1 MGDFMYKSVILP
13 YNYGDL
19 EPVLNSETINVHY
32 NKHYLGYLEKLNKI
46 LNDINYDYRYTKE
59 ELVSHI
65 EEIPIDVRDDVLY
78 NLGGV
83 LNHELYFYSMS
94 NNKVNVPI
102 GALRKKIIDE
112 YGTIENFKDQFI
124 KTANKL
130 VGSGYT
136 FLVLNNNLKLDNMY
150 IDKLNNDISSA
161 YDVLSNSMKEKYV
174 SLDNFR
180 LYINNNLNRI
190 TTDADKCSLEKVKNK
205 RIYTVL
211 DKNSNKYVFVE
222 TNIMNYKVDFYL
234 YDNSGENK

>member
-136 FLVLNNNLKLDNMY
+136 FLVLNNNLKLE
-150 IDKLNNDISSA
+150 I
-161 YDVLSNSMKEKYV
+161 
-174 SLDNFR
+174 
-180 LYINNNLNRI
+180 INTPNQ
-190 TTDADKCSLEKVKNK
+190 
-205 RIYTVL
+205 
-211 DKNSNKYVFVE
+211 E
-222 TNIMNYKVDFYL
+222 TPYL
-234 YDNSGENK
+234 YGLIPIMALDLWEHAYYLVYRNRRGEYIEKFFEIVDYNNINKNYEKAVKEISKK

>member
-1 MGDFMYKSVILP
+1 MYKSVILP
-13 YNYGDL
+13 YNYSDL

-112 YGTIENFKDQFI
+112 YGTIENFKDEFI

-136 FLVLNNNLKLDNMY
+136 FLVLNNNLKLE
-150 IDKLNNDISSA
+150 I
-161 YDVLSNSMKEKYV
+161 
-174 SLDNFR
+174 
-180 LYINNNLNRI
+180 INTPNQ
-190 TTDADKCSLEKVKNK
+190 
-205 RIYTVL
+205 
-211 DKNSNKYVFVE
+211 E
-222 TNIMNYKVDFYL
+222 TPYL
-234 YDNSGENK
+234 YGLIPIMALDLWEHAYYLVYRNRRSEYIEKFFEIVDYNNINKNYEKAVKEISKK

>member
-65 EEIPIDVRDDVLY
+65 DEIPIDVRDDVLY

-112 YGTIENFKDQFI
+112 YGTIENFKDEFI

-136 FLVLNNNLKLDNMY
+136 FLVLNNNLKLE
-150 IDKLNNDISSA
+150 I
-161 YDVLSNSMKEKYV
+161 
-174 SLDNFR
+174 
-180 LYINNNLNRI
+180 INTPNQ
-190 TTDADKCSLEKVKNK
+190 
-205 RIYTVL
+205 
-211 DKNSNKYVFVE
+211 E
-222 TNIMNYKVDFYL
+222 TPYL
-234 YDNSGENK
+234 YGLIPIMALDLWEHAYYLVYRNRRGEYIEKFFEIVDYNNINKNYEKAVKEISKK

>member
-1 MGDFMYKSVILP
+1 MYKSVILP

-136 FLVLNNNLKLDNMY
+136 FLVLNNNLKLEIINT
-150 IDKLNNDISSA
+150 
-161 YDVLSNSMKEKYV
+161 SNQ
-174 SLDNFR
+174 
-180 LYINNNLNRI
+180 
-190 TTDADKCSLEKVKNK
+190 
-205 RIYTVL
+205 
-211 DKNSNKYVFVE
+211 E
-222 TNIMNYKVDFYL
+222 TPYL
-234 YDNSGENK
+234 YGLIPIMALDLWEHAYYLVYRNRRSEYIEKFFEIVDYNNINKNYEKAVKEISKK

>member
-112 YGTIENFKDQFI
+112 YGTIENFKDEFI

-136 FLVLNNNLKLDNMY
+136 FLVLNNNLKLE
-150 IDKLNNDISSA
+150 I
-161 YDVLSNSMKEKYV
+161 
-174 SLDNFR
+174 
-180 LYINNNLNRI
+180 INTPNQ
-190 TTDADKCSLEKVKNK
+190 
-205 RIYTVL
+205 
-211 DKNSNKYVFVE
+211 E
-222 TNIMNYKVDFYL
+222 TPYL
-234 YDNSGENK
+234 YGLIPIMALDLWEHAYYLVYRNRRSEYIEKFFEIVDYNNINKNYEKAVKEISKK

>member
-1 MGDFMYKSVILP
+1 MYKSVILP

-65 EEIPIDVRDDVLY
+65 DEIPIDVRDDVLY

-112 YGTIENFKDQFI
+112 YGTIENFKDEFI

-136 FLVLNNNLKLDNMY
+136 FLVLNNNLKLE
-150 IDKLNNDISSA
+150 I
-161 YDVLSNSMKEKYV
+161 
-174 SLDNFR
+174 
-180 LYINNNLNRI
+180 INTPNQ
-190 TTDADKCSLEKVKNK
+190 
-205 RIYTVL
+205 
-211 DKNSNKYVFVE
+211 E
-222 TNIMNYKVDFYL
+222 TPYL
-234 YDNSGENK
+234 YGLIPIMALDLWEHAYYLVYRNRRSEYIEKFFEIVDYNNINKNYEKAVKEISKK

>member
-1 MGDFMYKSVILP
+1 MYKSVILP

-112 YGTIENFKDQFI
+112 YGTIENFKDEFI

-136 FLVLNNNLKLDNMY
+136 FLVLNNNLKLE
-150 IDKLNNDISSA
+150 I
-161 YDVLSNSMKEKYV
+161 
-174 SLDNFR
+174 
-180 LYINNNLNRI
+180 INTPNQ
-190 TTDADKCSLEKVKNK
+190 
-205 RIYTVL
+205 
-211 DKNSNKYVFVE
+211 E
-222 TNIMNYKVDFYL
+222 TPYL
-234 YDNSGENK
+234 YGLIPIMALDLWEHAYYLVYRNRRSEYIEKFFEIVDYNNINKNYEKAVKEISKK

>member
-1 MGDFMYKSVILP
+1 MYKSVILP

-59 ELVSHI
+59 ELVNHI

-136 FLVLNNNLKLDNMY
+136 FLVLNNNLKLD
-150 IDKLNNDISSA
+150 I
-161 YDVLSNSMKEKYV
+161 
-174 SLDNFR
+174 
-180 LYINNNLNRI
+180 INTPNQ
-190 TTDADKCSLEKVKNK
+190 
-205 RIYTVL
+205 
-211 DKNSNKYVFVE
+211 E
-222 TNIMNYKVDFYL
+222 TPYL
-234 YDNSGENK
+234 YGLIPIMALDLWEHAYYLVYKNRRGEYIEKFFEIVDYNNINKNYEKAVKEISKK

>member
-1 MGDFMYKSVILP
+1 MYKSVILP
-13 YNYGDL
+13 YNYNDL

-94 NNKVNVPI
+94 NNKVNIPI

-136 FLVLNNNLKLDNMY
+136 FLVLNNNLKLE
-150 IDKLNNDISSA
+150 I
-161 YDVLSNSMKEKYV
+161 
-174 SLDNFR
+174 
-180 LYINNNLNRI
+180 INTPNQ
-190 TTDADKCSLEKVKNK
+190 
-205 RIYTVL
+205 
-211 DKNSNKYVFVE
+211 E
-222 TNIMNYKVDFYL
+222 TPYL
-234 YDNSGENK
+234 YGLIPIMALDLWEHAYYLVYRNRRSEYIEKFFEIVDYNNINKNYEKAVKEISKK

>member
-136 FLVLNNNLKLDNMY
+136 FLVLNNNLKLE
-150 IDKLNNDISSA
+150 I
-161 YDVLSNSMKEKYV
+161 
-174 SLDNFR
+174 
-180 LYINNNLNRI
+180 INTPNQ
-190 TTDADKCSLEKVKNK
+190 
-205 RIYTVL
+205 
-211 DKNSNKYVFVE
+211 E
-222 TNIMNYKVDFYL
+222 TPYL
-234 YDNSGENK
+234 YGLIPIMALDLWEHAYYLVYRNRRSEYIEKFFEIVDYNNINKNYEKAVKEISKK

>member
-112 YGTIENFKDQFI
+112 YGSYEIFKNEFI

-136 FLVLNNNLKLDNMY
+136 FLVLNNNLKLE
-150 IDKLNNDISSA
+150 I
-161 YDVLSNSMKEKYV
+161 
-174 SLDNFR
+174 
-180 LYINNNLNRI
+180 INTPNQ
-190 TTDADKCSLEKVKNK
+190 
-205 RIYTVL
+205 
-211 DKNSNKYVFVE
+211 E
-222 TNIMNYKVDFYL
+222 TPYL
-234 YDNSGENK
+234 YGLIPIMALDLWEHAYYLVYRNRRSEYIEKFFEIVDYNNINKNYEKAVKEISKK

>member
-1 MGDFMYKSVILP
+1 MYKSVILP
-13 YNYGDL
+13 YNYSDL
-19 EPVLNSETINVHY
+19 EPVLNSETINAHY

-65 EEIPIDVRDDVLY
+65 EKISIDVRDDVLY

-102 GALRKKIIDE
+102 GVLRKKIIDE
-112 YGTIENFKDQFI
+112 YGTIENFKDEFI

-136 FLVLNNNLKLDNMY
+136 FLVLNNNLKLE
-150 IDKLNNDISSA
+150 I
-161 YDVLSNSMKEKYV
+161 
-174 SLDNFR
+174 
-180 LYINNNLNRI
+180 INTPNQ
-190 TTDADKCSLEKVKNK
+190 
-205 RIYTVL
+205 
-211 DKNSNKYVFVE
+211 E
-222 TNIMNYKVDFYL
+222 TPYL
-234 YDNSGENK
+234 YGLIPIMALDLWEHAYYLVYRNRRSEYIEKFFEIVDYNNINKNYEKAVKEISKK

>member
-13 YNYGDL
+13 YNYNDL

-124 KTANKL
+124 KTSNKL

-136 FLVLNNNLKLDNMY
+136 FLVLNNNLKLE
-150 IDKLNNDISSA
+150 I
-161 YDVLSNSMKEKYV
+161 
-174 SLDNFR
+174 
-180 LYINNNLNRI
+180 INTPNQ
-190 TTDADKCSLEKVKNK
+190 
-205 RIYTVL
+205 
-211 DKNSNKYVFVE
+211 E
-222 TNIMNYKVDFYL
+222 TPYL
-234 YDNSGENK
+234 YGLIPIMALDLWEHAYYLVYRNRRGEYIEKFFEIVDYNNINKNYEKAVKEISKK

>member
-46 LNDINYDYRYTKE
+46 LNDINYDYRYTKD

-136 FLVLNNNLKLDNMY
+136 FLVLNNNLELE
-150 IDKLNNDISSA
+150 I
-161 YDVLSNSMKEKYV
+161 
-174 SLDNFR
+174 
-180 LYINNNLNRI
+180 INTPNQ
-190 TTDADKCSLEKVKNK
+190 
-205 RIYTVL
+205 
-211 DKNSNKYVFVE
+211 E
-222 TNIMNYKVDFYL
+222 TPYL
-234 YDNSGENK
+234 YGLIPIMALDLWEHAYYLVYRNRRGEYIEKFFEIVDYNNINKNYEKAVKEISKK

>member
-1 MGDFMYKSVILP
+1 MYKSVILP

-136 FLVLNNNLKLDNMY
+136 FLVLNNNLKLE
-150 IDKLNNDISSA
+150 I
-161 YDVLSNSMKEKYV
+161 
-174 SLDNFR
+174 
-180 LYINNNLNRI
+180 INTPNQ
-190 TTDADKCSLEKVKNK
+190 
-205 RIYTVL
+205 
-211 DKNSNKYVFVE
+211 E
-222 TNIMNYKVDFYL
+222 TPYL
-234 YDNSGENK
+234 YGLIPIMALDVWEHAYYLVYRNRRGEYIEKFFEIVDYNNINKNYEKAVKEISKK

>member
-1 MGDFMYKSVILP
+1 MYKSVILP
-13 YNYGDL
+13 YNYSDL

-112 YGTIENFKDQFI
+112 YGSYEIFKNEFI

-136 FLVLNNNLKLDNMY
+136 FLVLNNNLKLE
-150 IDKLNNDISSA
+150 I
-161 YDVLSNSMKEKYV
+161 
-174 SLDNFR
+174 
-180 LYINNNLNRI
+180 INTPNQ
-190 TTDADKCSLEKVKNK
+190 
-205 RIYTVL
+205 
-211 DKNSNKYVFVE
+211 E
-222 TNIMNYKVDFYL
+222 TPYL
-234 YDNSGENK
+234 YGLIPIMALDLWEHAYYLVYRNRRSEYIEKFFEIVDYNNINKNYEKAVKEISKK

>member
-13 YNYGDL
+13 YNYSDL

-112 YGTIENFKDQFI
+112 YGTIENFKDEFI

-136 FLVLNNNLKLDNMY
+136 FLVLNNNLKLE
-150 IDKLNNDISSA
+150 I
-161 YDVLSNSMKEKYV
+161 
-174 SLDNFR
+174 
-180 LYINNNLNRI
+180 INTPNQ
-190 TTDADKCSLEKVKNK
+190 
-205 RIYTVL
+205 
-211 DKNSNKYVFVE
+211 E
-222 TNIMNYKVDFYL
+222 TPYL
-234 YDNSGENK
+234 YGLIPIMALDLWEHAYYLVYRNRRSEYIEKFFEIVDYNNINKNYEKAVKEISKK

>member
-13 YNYGDL
+13 YNYNDL

-112 YGTIENFKDQFI
+112 YGTIENFKDEFI

-136 FLVLNNNLKLDNMY
+136 FLVLNNNLKLE
-150 IDKLNNDISSA
+150 I
-161 YDVLSNSMKEKYV
+161 
-174 SLDNFR
+174 
-180 LYINNNLNRI
+180 INTPNQ
-190 TTDADKCSLEKVKNK
+190 
-205 RIYTVL
+205 
-211 DKNSNKYVFVE
+211 E
-222 TNIMNYKVDFYL
+222 TPYL
-234 YDNSGENK
+234 YGLIPIMALDLWEHAYYLVYRNRRGEYIEKFFEIVDYNNINKNYEKAVKEISKK

>member
-13 YNYGDL
+13 YNYNDL

-136 FLVLNNNLKLDNMY
+136 FLVLNNNLKLE
-150 IDKLNNDISSA
+150 I
-161 YDVLSNSMKEKYV
+161 
-174 SLDNFR
+174 
-180 LYINNNLNRI
+180 INTPNQ
-190 TTDADKCSLEKVKNK
+190 
-205 RIYTVL
+205 
-211 DKNSNKYVFVE
+211 E
-222 TNIMNYKVDFYL
+222 TPYL
-234 YDNSGENK
+234 YGLIPIMALDLWEHAYYLVYRNRRGEYIEKFFEIVDYNNINKNYEKAVKEISKK

>member
-1 MGDFMYKSVILP
+1 MYKSVILP
-13 YNYGDL
+13 YNYNDL

-112 YGTIENFKDQFI
+112 YGTIENFKDEFI

-136 FLVLNNNLKLDNMY
+136 FLVLNNNLKLE
-150 IDKLNNDISSA
+150 I
-161 YDVLSNSMKEKYV
+161 
-174 SLDNFR
+174 
-180 LYINNNLNRI
+180 INTPNQ
-190 TTDADKCSLEKVKNK
+190 
-205 RIYTVL
+205 
-211 DKNSNKYVFVE
+211 E
-222 TNIMNYKVDFYL
+222 TPYL
-234 YDNSGENK
+234 YGLIPIMALDLWEHAYYLVYRNRRGEYIEKFFEIVDYNNINKNYEKAVKEISKK

>member
-1 MGDFMYKSVILP
+1 MYKSVILP

-136 FLVLNNNLKLDNMY
+136 FLVLNNNLELE
-150 IDKLNNDISSA
+150 I
-161 YDVLSNSMKEKYV
+161 
-174 SLDNFR
+174 
-180 LYINNNLNRI
+180 INTPNQ
-190 TTDADKCSLEKVKNK
+190 
-205 RIYTVL
+205 
-211 DKNSNKYVFVE
+211 E
-222 TNIMNYKVDFYL
+222 TPYL
-234 YDNSGENK
+234 YGLIPIMALDLWEHAYYLVYRNRRSEYIEKFFEIVDYNNINKNYEKAVKEISKK